1 MKTKE
6 NSITKNQISKN
17 TIKNKANTNKK
28 LIPANIKFTAGLV
41 FSGLHSTHDQAPC
54 GSFQFSIKQ
63 ITFCA
68 FNWCLRR
75 HLSEF
80 SPSFRRIKLRGNTQS
95 WILNINNGRKMYYL
109 REMFQVLEGKVDGVG
124 VVC

>member
-54 GSFQFSIKQ
+54 CSFQFSIKTNHVLRLQ
-63 ITFCA
+63 LRFAKA
-68 FNWCLRR
+68 F
-75 HLSEF
+75 EPIF
-80 SPSFRRIKLRGNTQS
+80 SKFPP
-95 WILNINNGRKMYYL
+95 Y
-109 REMFQVLEGKVDGVG
+109 
-124 VVC
+124 